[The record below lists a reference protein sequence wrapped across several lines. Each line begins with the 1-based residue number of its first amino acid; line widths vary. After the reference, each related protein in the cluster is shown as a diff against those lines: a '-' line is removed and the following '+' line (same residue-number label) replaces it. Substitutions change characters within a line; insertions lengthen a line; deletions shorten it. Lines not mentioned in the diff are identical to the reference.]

1 MRKIPKKVVIT
12 IIIVLISIV
21 LIASLVFSFV
31 SKHQEEVKEG
41 GSEAKIEV
49 NGTIVSN
56 EISQIINQDNEV
68 KEIENTDSEVSKN
81 EIVDG
86 EKLVELVSMND
97 LFGKYYD
104 EAKDILNT
112 MSLEEKVGQMFLAR
126 YPEDD
131 ANKEIKENNPGGYIL
146 FGRDFKNETS
156 ETILAKLNE
165 NQENSKVKMFLGV
178 DEEGGTVVR
187 VSEYQQ
193 FRSSKFKSP
202 GQLFAEGG
210 IGRIIE
216 DSYEKS
222 NLLKGLSLNMNLV
235 PVADVTDNQSA
246 FIYDRTLGKSAEETA
261 EYVRNVV
268 KAMNEDKIISTMKHF
283 PGYGDNIDTHIGI
296 AVDNRDYSEFEKRDF
311 LPFISGIEAEVPTI
325 LVNHNIVNCMDSNLP
340 ASLSDNVH
348 RVLREDLRF
357 SGLIMT
363 DDLAMDAVKSYVE
376 NGQAVVQAVLAG
388 NDLIITSDF
397 AKQKEE
403 LLDSVRQGKITQGV
417 INRAVIRILAC
428 KLAYNI
434 I

>member
-31 SKHQEEVKEG
+31 SKHHGEVKEG
-41 GSEAKIEV
+41 GRRAEIEV
-49 NGTIVSN
+49 NGTIISN
-56 EISQIINQDNEV
+56 EISQNINQDNEV
-68 KEIENTDSEVSKN
+68 KEIENNASEVAKT

-86 EKLVELVSMND
+86 EKLAELVNMND

-104 EAKDILNT
+104 KAKDILNT
-112 MSLEEKVGQMFLAR
+112 MTLEEKVGQMFLVR
-126 YPEDD
+126 YPEED

-156 ETILAKLNE
+156 ESILEKLNN
-165 NQENSKVKMFLGV
+165 NQVNSKVKMFFGV

-193 FRSSKFKSP
+193 FRTSKFKSP
-202 GQLFAEGG
+202 GQLFDEGG
-210 IGRIIE
+210 IDRIIE
-216 DSYEKS
+216 DSHEKT

-235 PVADVTDNQSA
+235 PVADIADNQSA
-246 FIYDRTLGKSAEETA
+246 YIYDRTIGKSAEETA
-261 EYVRNVV
+261 EYVRNLV
-268 KAMNEDKIISTMKHF
+268 KVMNEDKIISTMKHF
-283 PGYGDNIDTHIGI
+283 PGYGDNIDTHTGI
-296 AVDNRDYSEFEKRDF
+296 AVDNREYLEFEKVDF
-311 LPFISGIEAEVPTI
+311 LPFKSGIEEGVPTI
-325 LVNHNIVNCMDSNLP
+325 LVNHNVVNCMDSNLP

-348 RVLREDLRF
+348 RILREDLKF
-357 SGLIMT
+357 SGIIMT

-403 LLDSVRQGKITQGV
+403 VLEAVKQGKITQNV